1 MTNLTINKIKFIS
14 SLVVLFILLI
24 IVSIF
29 SLSKGSVIIP
39 NEEIWLA
46 IFQKGDQ
53 INQTIIWELRLP

>member
-1 MTNLTINKIKFIS
+1 MNITFKKIKFILS
-14 SLVVLFILLI
+14 ITILIFLLI

-29 SLSKGSVIIP
+29 SLSKGSVFIP
-39 NEEIWLA
+39 NNEIWLA